1 MADSE
6 HAGSGERGNVRR
18 RRSAQR
24 DEDNPTM
31 EGHEEAS
38 TSDNERIRPLTVDGS
53 RATATLVESTL
64 PDRGMS
70 ARAGPS
76 RSPEATNVGE
86 VPAFQ
91 ATEVDLQVRDHRGK
105 SNTGAGKHV
114 ILPSHSPNTSNTKSS
129 SNTQARGSPKSSHIS
144 FPPLSPGHGPSR
156 AAAIGAPLSP
166 RSRDRGYSLRRSLF
180 ARNIPR
186 LGEHDGSVIE
196 LQPAGSSKPLP
207 EPMQSIG
214 ERGTGKK
221 SGTNVT
227 ITPALKDNDEPE
239 LPPRPGK
246 KTQGLA
252 SLPHYETWVNRKV
265 SRTRLPAQA
274 KMLYRKLYTVIL
286 RVNEIPPSQDGRHID
301 LDATRK
307 KALIDERTGRVYI
320 DNTILSSRYT
330 LWNFFPRQLFAQF
343 SKLANFYFLCV
354 SVLQMIPGLSTTGTY
369 TTIIPL
375 CFFVSI
381 SMAKEGYDDLRRY
394 RLDKAENNRS
404 VSVLH
409 AYGSTADGPQDT
421 DSVATGPKHW
431 AQTKWKD
438 VRVGDIIKLERN
450 DAAPADL
457 ALLHAEGHNGIA
469 YIETMALDGETNLKT
484 KQASPALAK
493 KCQTVED
500 IARCDAHFAVED
512 PNLDLYRFEGKV
524 IVTDERVPLTNNEIV
539 YRGSILRNTSEAIC
553 MVIYTGEECKI
564 RMNATKNPR
573 IKAPALQA
581 VVNKIVLIIVI
592 FVLALAILNTVAYKV
607 WQEAAEENAWYLI
620 RAEVSFFPSLTS
632 FIIMFNTMIPLS
644 LYVSLEIVKAWQ
656 MYFLNDIDMYDEAS
670 NTPMEARTS
679 TINEELGQV
688 RYIIPGPLKEFSRIT
703 NL

>member
-6 HAGSGERGNVRR
+6 HDGSGEGGTVRR
-18 RRSAQR
+18 RRSAQH
-24 DEDNPTM
+24 DEDDPTM
-31 EGHEEAS
+31 EGHEE
-38 TSDNERIRPLTVDGS
+38 TSIRDNELARVVTMDGS
-53 RATATLVESTL
+53 RATAALVAST
-64 PDRGMS
+64 PQDHEIS
-70 ARAGPS
+70 TRAGS
-76 RSPEATNVGE
+76 SHSPEAITHVGD
-86 VPAFQ
+86 VPVIP
-91 ATEVDLQVRDHRGK
+91 ATEVDLQVRDQRGEP
-105 SNTGAGKHV
+105 NTGAGKRAMLP
-114 ILPSHSPNTSNTKSS
+114 ILSLGTSSTAAGP
-129 SNTQARGSPKSSHIS
+129 NTQARGAPKSSHTS
-144 FPPLSPGHGPSR
+144 LAPLSPGHGPSR
-156 AAAIGAPLSP
+156 AVSFGASPSP
-166 RSRDRGYSLRRSLF
+166 RTRDRGYSLRRSLF

-186 LGEHDGSVIE
+186 SGEYDESVIE

-207 EPMQSIG
+207 APMQSIG

-221 SGTNVT
+221 LGTTVT
-227 ITPALKDNDEPE
+227 ITPALKDSDELE
-239 LPPRPGK
+239 LPPRPVK
-246 KTQGLA
+246 KNHGLT

-265 SRTRLPAQA
+265 SRTRVPTQA
-274 KMLYRKLYTVIL
+274 RLLYRKLYKAIL

-301 LDATRK
+301 LEATRK
-307 KALIDERTGRVYI
+307 KALTDERTGKVYI
-320 DNTILSSRYT
+320 DNTIRSSRYT

-354 SVLQMIPGLSTTGTY
+354 SILQMIPGLSTTGTY

-409 AYGSTADGPQDT
+409 AYRPTAEDSQDT
-421 DSVATGPKHW
+421 ASVATGPKHW
-431 AQTKWKD
+431 AMTKWKD
-438 VRVGDIIKLERN
+438 VQVGDVVKLERN
-450 DAAPADL
+450 EAAPADL
-457 ALLHAEGHNGIA
+457 AILHAKRPNGIA

-493 KCQTVED
+493 KCQTVDD
-500 IARCDAHFAVED
+500 IARCDAHFVVED
-512 PNLDLYRFEGKV
+512 PNLDLYKFEGKV
-524 IVTDERVPLTNNEIV
+524 ILANERVPLTNNEIV

-581 VVNKIVLIIVI
+581 VVNKIVIIIVI
-592 FVLALAILNTVAYKV
+592 FVLALSIFNTVAYKV
-607 WQEAAEENAWYLI
+607 WQETTEENAWYLNYA
-620 RAEVSFFPSLTS
+620 RVSFFPSLTS

-644 LYVSLEIVKAWQ
+644 LYVSLEIVKVWQ

-688 RYIIPGPLKEFSRIT
+688 RYITPGP
-703 NL
+703 